1 MTMAIMCRM
10 RLLAAHR
17 RERDKPAV
25 PEIPK
30 LR

>member
-1 MTMAIMCRM
+1 MTMAIMSRM
-10 RLLAAHR
+10 RLVEAHR